1 MKGKGT
7 LVPPRGRFI
16 KEPFVL
22 RVLGVGALRQSAA
35 IYVALSG
42 L

>member
-7 LVPPRGRFI
+7 LVPPSLNI